1 MAGMAPA
8 TPTAFPEPFNIA
20 EYFLDRPARQHP
32 RRTAVAGVA
41 RALTY
46 EELAELANRAGN
58 ALLAAGVERGDR
70 VLIVLPDSPEFIAAF
85 FGAAKIGA
93 VAVPVNSM
101 ARASDYSHYLT
112 DCGARIAIV
121 HSSILHEF
129 LPASGETPQTQIVI
143 VGEERA
149 DTGGVRCLKWTE
161 RVEAVSST
169 LAAAPTSPY
178 DTAFFLYTSGSGGQP
193 KGAVHRHKDMLA
205 TSRGFAYGVLGLRAE
220 DVTFSVSKLFFAY
233 GLGNAMY
240 FPFSVGAATLLNPER
255 TKVEPVAEIVARRK
269 PTVFFSIPT
278 FYAAVLR
285 EAESGRR
292 MDFSSVR
299 LAVSAGE
306 ALPAEIFERFRAR
319 FGLEILDGIGSTEML
334 HMFLSSRQGQARPGS
349 CGFPVP
355 GYEAKIVDDSGEPVT
370 TGDIGNLWVK
380 GESAFSG
387 YWQKDELTARTK
399 RAGDWV
405 VTGDKFT
412 CDAEGYFHYC
422 GRADD
427 MMKVA
432 GMWVSPGEVEN
443 ALLSHPHV
451 AEGAVVGVTTQEG
464 LTHAVAYVVVRAGG
478 KESAELA
485 QDIREH
491 VKARLVA
498 YKCPR
503 EVRFCAELPKTATGK
518 IQRFKLRDSC
528 RERARQE

>member
-8 TPTAFPEPFNIA
+8 TPTPFPEPFNIA
-20 EYFLDRPARQHP
+20 EYFLDRPAQQHP
-32 RRTAVAGVA
+32 RRTAIAGVA
-41 RALTY
+41 RALPY

-93 VAVPVNSM
+93 VGVPVNSM
-101 ARASDYSHYLT
+101 ARASDYAHYLT

-121 HSSILHEF
+121 HSSILPEF

-143 VGEERA
+143 VGEEHA
-149 DTGGVRCLKWTE
+149 DTGGVRCLQWTE
-161 RVEAVSST
+161 RMEAVSST
-169 LAAAPTSPY
+169 LAAAPTSAY
-178 DTAFFLYTSGSGGQP
+178 DAAFFLYTSGSGGRP

-205 TSRGFAYGVLGLRAE
+205 TSRGFGHGVLGLRAE

-233 GLGNAMY
+233 GLGNGMY
-240 FPFSVGAATLLNPER
+240 FPFSVGAATLP
-255 TKVEPVAEIVARRK
+255 
-269 PTVFFSIPT
+269 
-278 FYAAVLR
+278 
-285 EAESGRR
+285 R

-355 GYEAKIVDDSGEPVT
+355 GYEAKIVDDSGEPVK

-387 YWQKDELTARTK
+387 YWQKEELTARTK

-518 IQRFKLRDSC
+518 IQRFKLRDSS
-528 RERARQE
+528 RELGR